1 MVFADAEAKEA
12 MHGHAAD
19 LYGADAGAAEHDDEL
34 AASAVIFDELF
45 YYVAFA
51 HACAARDENIAIF

>member
-1 MVFADAEAKEA
+1 

-19 LYGADAGAAEHDDEL
+19 LYGADAGAAEYDDEL
-34 AASAVIFDELF
+34 AASAVILDELF
-45 YYVAFA
+45 YHVAFA